1 MALGA
6 AAVGADGLIIEVHPD
21 PPHAR
26 SDGDQSLS
34 FPEFGALMDEL
45 RRLEFLREART
56 GNDAAGSVPAGV
68 GEMRERIDDDR

>member
-6 AAVGADGLIIEVHPD
+6 AAVGADGIIIEVHPD
-21 PPHAR
+21 PPHAW

-45 RRLEFLREART
+45 RRGLTTR
-56 GNDAAGSVPAGV
+56 G
-68 GEMRERIDDDR
+68 